1 MENKK
6 EQTKPLITIKKEPVR
21 LERWYFGGLAGILA
35 ACCTHPLDTL
45 KVQLQTQQRAEYGLV
60 SMAAKVI
67 RDDGFLALYNGL
79 SASCLRQATYTTTRF
94 AIYGSVRSLRPN
106 SNLNFFEKISLAAG
120 SGAIG
125 AFVGAPADLV
135 NVRMQNDAKL
145 PKEQR
150 RNYKH
155 AIDGIVRICREEGS
169 KKLLNGASMAVI
181 RGAFVTVGQI
191 AFYEQVKQIL
201 LASGYFKD
209 NVITHFSSSFAAGAG
224 ATLLT
229 MPLDV
234 MKTRMMNAPP
244 GTYNSLLECFKDII
258 KVGPG
263 GLFKGFIPAFIRLG
277 PHTILMFIF
286 LEQLKQNFGY
296 IKKDKQ

>member
-1 MENKK
+1 MEKK
-6 EQTKPLITIKKEPVR
+6 DDTKVTVTVKKEPVR
-21 LERWYFGGLAGILA
+21 YERWYFGGLAGILA

-45 KVQLQTQQRAEYGLV
+45 KVQLQTQQRAEYGLI

-106 SNLNFFEKISLAAG
+106 SNLSFFEKISLAAG
-120 SGAIG
+120 SGAVG

-135 NVRMQNDAKL
+135 NVRMQNDPKL

-155 AIDGIVRICREEGS
+155 AVDGIVRICREEGA
-169 KKLLNGASMAVI
+169 KKLFNGASMAVT

-191 AFYEQVKQIL
+191 AFYEQVKQVL
-201 LASGYFKD
+201 LATSYFQD
-209 NVITHFSSSFAAGAG
+209 NIITHFTSSFAAGAG

-244 GTYNSLLECFKDII
+244 GTYNSLLDCFKDIL
-258 KVGPG
+258 KVGPS
-263 GLFKGFIPAFIRLG
+263 GLFKGFMPAFIRLG

-286 LEQLKQNFGY
+286 LEQLKKNFGY
-296 IKKDKQ
+296 IKEVKQ

>member
-1 MENKK
+1 MEKQIEKK
-6 EQTKPLITIKKEPVR
+6 APVR
-21 LERWYFGGLAGILA
+21 QERWYFGGLAGVLA

-45 KVQLQTQQRAEYGLV
+45 KVQLQTQQRADYGLV
-60 SMAAKVI
+60 SMAVKVI

-94 AIYGSVRSLRPN
+94 AIYGAVKSVKTDG
-106 SNLNFFEKISLAAG
+106 NLNFIEKIALAFG
-120 SGAIG
+120 SGAVG

-135 NVRMQNDAKL
+135 NVRMQNDSKL
-145 PKEQR
+145 PREQR

-155 AIDGIVRICREEGS
+155 AIDGLVRICREEGP
-169 KKLLNGASMAVI
+169 KKLFNGASMAVI

-191 AFYEQVKQIL
+191 AFYEQAKQVL

-209 NVITHFSSSFAAGAG
+209 NVVTHFTSSFLAGAG

-234 MKTRMMNAPP
+234 MKTRLMNAPP
-244 GTYNSLLECFKDII
+244 GTYNSLFDCLKDIM
-258 KVGPG
+258 KVGPS
-263 GLFKGFIPAFIRLG
+263 GLFKGFMPAFIRLG

-286 LEQLKQNFGY
+286 LEQLKKNFGY
-296 IKKDKQ
+296 IQAEKK

>member
-1 MENKK
+1 MEKK
-6 EQTKPLITIKKEPVR
+6 DETKPLVTIKKEIVR
-21 LERWYFGGLAGILA
+21 QERWYFGGLAGILA

-45 KVQLQTQQRAEYGLV
+45 KVQLQTQQRADYGLI

-106 SNLNFFEKISLAAG
+106 SNLSFIEKISLAAV
-120 SGAIG
+120 SGAVG

-135 NVRMQNDAKL
+135 NVRMQNDPKL

-155 AIDGIVRICREEGS
+155 AIDGIVRICREEGP

-191 AFYEQVKQIL
+191 AFYEQVKQVL

-209 NVITHFSSSFAAGAG
+209 NIITHFTSSFAAGAG

-244 GTYNSLLECFKDII
+244 GTYNSLLDCFKDIM
-258 KVGPG
+258 KVGPA
-263 GLFKGFIPAFIRLG
+263 GLFKGFMPAFTKKI
-277 PHTILMFIF
+277 
-286 LEQLKQNFGY
+286 NF
-296 IKKDKQ
+296 

>member
-1 MENKK
+1 MEKK
-6 EQTKPLITIKKEPVR
+6 EATPLNTIAKKAPVR
-21 LERWYFGGLAGILA
+21 HERWYFGGLSGVLA

-45 KVQLQTQQRAEYGLV
+45 KVQLQTQQRAEYGFV
-60 SMAAKVI
+60 SMAVKVV

-94 AIYGSVRSLRPN
+94 AIYGAIKSLKTD
-106 SNLNFFEKISLAAG
+106 SNLNFIEKIALAAG
-120 SGAIG
+120 SGAVG

-135 NVRMQNDAKL
+135 NVRMQNDGKL

-155 AIDGIVRICREEGS
+155 AIDGVIRISREEGP
-169 KKLLNGASMAVI
+169 KKLFNGASMAVI
-181 RGAFVTVGQI
+181 RGSLVTVGQI
-191 AFYEQVKQIL
+191 AFYEQAKQVL

-209 NVITHFSSSFAAGAG
+209 DIITHFTSSFLAGTG

-234 MKTRMMNAPP
+234 MKTRLMNAPP
-244 GTYNSLLECFKDII
+244 GTYNSVMDCFRDIM
-258 KVGPG
+258 KVGPS
-263 GLFKGFIPAFIRLG
+263 GLFKGFMPAFIRLG

-286 LEQLKQNFGY
+286 LEQLKKNFGY
-296 IKKDKQ
+296 IKKET

>member
-1 MENKK
+1 MEKK
-6 EQTKPLITIKKEPVR
+6 EETKPLITVKKEPVR
-21 LERWYFGGLAGILA
+21 QERWYFGGLAGILA

-106 SNLNFFEKISLAAG
+106 SNLNFFEKISLAAV
-120 SGAIG
+120 SGAVG

-135 NVRMQNDAKL
+135 NVRMQNDPKL
-145 PKEQR
+145 PKENR

-155 AIDGIVRICREEGS
+155 AIDGLVRICREEGP
-169 KKLLNGASMAVI
+169 KKLFNGASMAVI

-191 AFYEQVKQIL
+191 AFYEQVKQVL
-201 LASGYFKD
+201 LASGYFQD
-209 NVITHFSSSFAAGAG
+209 NIITHFTSSFAAGAG

-234 MKTRMMNAPP
+234 MKTRLMNAPP
-244 GTYNSLLECFKDII
+244 GTYNSILDCFKDIM
-258 KVGPG
+258 KVGPA
-263 GLFKGFIPAFIRLG
+263 GLFKGFMPAFIRLG

-286 LEQLKQNFGY
+286 LEQLKKNFGY
-296 IKKDKQ
+296 IKTDKK